1 MKIKK
6 RVKELE
12 IDAETFYDTWQ
23 EQFEANE
30 GFMQLFAKIA
40 DTLVGMNLKIKELEE
55 ALAKTDKAMGPTPV
69 PRVNDTEIKD
79 EMESRITEA
88 EDRDEL
94 YHA

>member
-40 DTLVGMNLKIKELEE
+40 DTLVGLWGLPRYPVSTIQRLRMKWNLVSLRQRTATNSTTLDFWAILW
-55 ALAKTDKAMGPTPV
+55 
-69 PRVNDTEIKD
+69 
-79 EMESRITEA
+79 
-88 EDRDEL
+88 
-94 YHA
+94 